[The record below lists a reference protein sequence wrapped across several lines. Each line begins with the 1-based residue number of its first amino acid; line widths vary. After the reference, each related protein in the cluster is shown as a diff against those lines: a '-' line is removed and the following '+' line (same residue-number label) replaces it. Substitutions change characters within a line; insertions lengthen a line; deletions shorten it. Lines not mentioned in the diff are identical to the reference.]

1 MVEDAHGSLVPLD
14 FNHLHRF
21 VPELNRFSQT
31 IHSISFEKLI
41 DSSDVNIES
50 WQQMGKLVLD
60 HYNQYDGF
68 VILHGTDTM
77 SYSAAALS
85 FMLKNLSKPVIF
97 TGSQLPIGKI
107 RTDGKE
113 NLLTAIEIAAAMQDG
128 VAMVQEVCVYF
139 QSQLFRGN
147 RTHKYNTETFDAF
160 ESANFPPL
168 AEAGI
173 HIFYHANL
181 LLRPDGPF
189 TFRSRFDDRVGI
201 LKIFPG
207 ITPVVV
213 QSILNAQGI
222 RAIVLESFG
231 SGNGPTAPWFI
242 EALADAVE
250 QGLIILNVSQC
261 NKGFVEQGKYDTSAA
276 FEKIGV
282 IGGGDITS
290 EAALVKLM
298 YLLGQEMTVDEVKR
312 YLRLSIRGEMSDLN
326 EQLLD

>member
-1 MVEDAHGSLVPLD
+1 MVEDSHGTLVPLD
-14 FNHLHRF
+14 FNHLNRF
-21 VPELNRFSQT
+21 VPELNRFSQR
-31 IHSISFEKLI
+31 IEAVSFEVPI
-41 DSSDVNIES
+41 DSSDVDISS
-50 WQQMGKLVLD
+50 WQLMGQLVMD
-60 HYNQYDGF
+60 HYHQYDGF

-77 SYSAAALS
+77 AYSAAALS

-97 TGSQLPIGKI
+97 TGSQLPIGQI

-128 VAMVQEVCVYF
+128 VSMVQEVCIYF

-181 LLRPDGPF
+181 LLRPEGPF
-189 TFRSRFDDRVGI
+189 TFRKRFDDRVGI

-207 ITPVVV
+207 ITPSLVK
-213 QSILNAQGI
+213 SILHAEGI
-222 RAIVLESFG
+222 RAVVLESYG
-231 SGNGPTAPWFI
+231 SGNGPTAEWFI
-242 EALADAVE
+242 QLLTDAV
-250 QGLIILNVSQC
+250 QRGLILLNVSQC
-261 NKGFVEQGKYDTSAA
+261 NKGFVEQGKYDTSAS

-298 YLLGQEMTVDEVKR
+298 YLLGQEMSIDEVKR
-312 YLRLSIRGEMSDLN
+312 WLRVSIRGEMSDLN